1 MSFATWERILLAILV
16 AGTIALFAK
25 DLSKKIGLILAGKP
39 DRSRTDRLGA
49 RILRA
54 VKEVIL
60 QSRVV
65 GGRPVAGLMHAAV
78 FFGFLAFGLETIDH
92 FCEGFG
98 VPFLLPILGSYL
110 TVFHKF
116 LAVIAILVSFA
127 IIGLAFRRFVLV
139 KISPDPKSYSSGWV
153 ALLILLLMLTYL
165 NGVRAE
171 PIAEK
176 ANWWLHALI
185 IIVFPHLI
193 LRSKHFHI
201 LMAPVNIFFRTHQLG
216 EYAPLL
222 LDPDKLADTDSV
234 ALGLE
239 SMADV
244 PWKMRMDFLT
254 CVECKRCTDQ
264 CPAAACGQEL
274 NPRGFIL
281 AGREALGK
289 NGKNGP
295 VIDTIISEAA
305 LGQCTSCGA
314 CENICPVGIEH
325 LQLLLGAKRAQ
336 ALAIGKGMVATE
348 FLERMENYGNP
359 FAAGK
364 EVRARLIDELQ
375 IPLFEKDKTEYLLW
389 LGCVWSY
396 NADAR
401 SSVAAM
407 TKVLQQAGVSF
418 GVLEH
423 EICCGHHSR
432 RQGEEMQFQNLARD
446 NMVMLQQQGVGKIV
460 SPCPHCLHTMRRE
473 YASLQKDFAVDVVHH
488 SELLVS
494 LIDRGA
500 IQLAAT
506 NGTTK
511 QVTYHD
517 PCYLGRYEKI
527 YTAPRQVIRKAGF
540 GLLELPRHAEKSFC
554 CGGGSAGFVREQ
566 KVAKRVDQERKA
578 EIAASGAKV
587 LVTACPECKMM
598 LNAAVEESK
607 DLAELIAESMLFV
620 EPEARELVSTKESA
634 MLVDYETTTGIA
646 EKIREYFIFH
656 PDEKLHLLGIVK
668 HARVSGKL
676 KDLRR
681 IADELVAQG
690 DLVVEKRFGARYYR
704 LASPANHN
712 GAGNARW

>member
-1 MSFATWERILLAILV
+1 MSFATWERILLAILM
-16 AGTIALFAK
+16 AGTIALFAE

-39 DRSRTDRLGA
+39 DRSRSDRLGA
-49 RILRA
+49 RAVRL
-54 VKEVIL
+54 VKEVLL

-65 GGRPVAGLMHAAV
+65 GGRPVAGLLHAAV

-110 TVFHKF
+110 PVFHKF
-116 LAVIAILVSFA
+116 LAVIAILVSLA

-171 PIAEK
+171 PIAAK

-201 LMAPVNIFFRTHQLG
+201 LMAPVNIFFRTRQLG
-216 EYAPLL
+216 AYAPLL
-222 LDPDKLADTDSV
+222 LDPDRLADTDSV

-264 CPAAACGQEL
+264 CPVAACGQEL

-281 AGREALGK
+281 AGREALSK

-336 ALAIGKGMVATE
+336 ALATGKGMVATE

-364 EVRARLIDELQ
+364 EVRARLIGELKL
-375 IPLFEKDKTEYLLW
+375 PFFEKDKTEYLLW

-396 NADAR
+396 NTDAHN
-401 SSVAAM
+401 SVAAM
-407 TKVLQQAGVSF
+407 AKVLKQAGVSF

-446 NMVMLQQQGVGKIV
+446 NMAMLQQQGVRKIV

-473 YASLQKDFAVDVVHH
+473 YASLQSDFTVEIIHH
-488 SELLVS
+488 SELLAS
-494 LIDRGA
+494 LIDCGA
-500 IQLAAT
+500 IQLVAT
-506 NGTTK
+506 NGTMK
-511 QVTYHD
+511 PVTYHD

-540 GLLELPRHAEKSFC
+540 GLRELPRHAEKSFC

-566 KVAKRVDQERKA
+566 KVARRVDQERKA
-578 EIAASGAKV
+578 EIAATGAKV
-587 LVTACPECKMM
+587 LITACPECKMM
-598 LNAAVEESK
+598 LNLPSK
-607 DLAELIAESMLFV
+607 KAKTWRS
-620 EPEARELVSTKESA
+620 
-634 MLVDYETTTGIA
+634 
-646 EKIREYFIFH
+646 
-656 PDEKLHLLGIVK
+656 
-668 HARVSGKL
+668 
-676 KDLRR
+676 
-681 IADELVAQG
+681 
-690 DLVVEKRFGARYYR
+690 
-704 LASPANHN
+704 
-712 GAGNARW
+712 